1 MPKQLV
7 LDSPTPRLNE
17 PLLTPREAAALLAVR
32 VSWVYDAVR
41 AGRVPCVRVGRHV
54 RFLRSD
60 LERWI
65 VEQRD

>member
-1 MPKQLV
+1 MPKQFV

-41 AGRVPCVRVGRHV
+41 AVRVPCVRVGRHV

-65 VEQRD
+65 ANQRG